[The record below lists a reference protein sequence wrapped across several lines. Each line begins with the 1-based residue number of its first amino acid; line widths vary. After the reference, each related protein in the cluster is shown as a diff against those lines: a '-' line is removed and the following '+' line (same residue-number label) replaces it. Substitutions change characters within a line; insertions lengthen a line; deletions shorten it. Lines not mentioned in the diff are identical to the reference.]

1 MAMVIKEYVGHDP
14 KKEEGNSKKNP
25 KANTKKPSGKKTK

>member
-14 KKEEGNSKKNP
+14 KKEEGSSKKNP
-25 KANTKKPSGKKTK
+25 KVDTKKSSNKKPK